1 MAPIA
6 SCVATLDADVCSF
19 KRMFR
24 LTAKCPTRCAQA
36 VQIWLRI
43 RLNEIFI
50 KIAHP
55 RQVKSPASPNG
66 ALDVTA
72 MPSRL

>member
-43 RLNEIFI
+43 RLNEISLGL
-50 KIAHP
+50 HTHG
-55 RQVKSPASPNG
+55 RCPASPNG
-66 ALDVTA
+66 ALDAT
-72 MPSRL
+72 PLT